1 MSSIS
6 RSGLGG
12 ISRDRVR
19 YGFDLMALP
28 PPSYSDR
35 QLPLLYFGHACL
47 IGFGVK
53 DPSVDLQG
61 YVSTIHT
68 FDRNLMSHKDE
79 ILGECERPS
88 TQLAFFPI
96 C

>member
-1 MSSIS
+1 
-6 RSGLGG
+6 
-12 ISRDRVR
+12 
-19 YGFDLMALP
+19 MALP

-47 IGFGVK
+47 IGFGVR

-68 FDRNLMSHKDE
+68 FDRNLMSHIDE
-79 ILGECERPS
+79 ILGECERPL
-88 TQLAFFPI
+88 TQLAFFPFCYSSSATVTREVSGLVRFRI
-96 C
+96 KIR